1 LEQRGWPVRTD
12 AGWSEY
18 DLELYGSRFANLHLT
33 TVVEAH
39 PRDRSLIRSRL
50 TGRWSLTAR
59 VAFWSVL
66 GVELVLIGA
75 LGPAQFWPWLLLLTV
90 PAWIWLQRREARRV
104 QSVTIVL
111 LDELAKERRLTR
123 VGQSACDS
131 PAVPDTKKP

>member
-1 LEQRGWPVRTD
+1 
-12 AGWSEY
+12 
-18 DLELYGSRFANLHLT
+18 
-33 TVVEAH
+33 
-39 PRDRSLIRSRL
+39 
-50 TGRWSLTAR
+50 
-59 VAFWSVL
+59 
-66 GVELVLIGA
+66 VELVLIGA